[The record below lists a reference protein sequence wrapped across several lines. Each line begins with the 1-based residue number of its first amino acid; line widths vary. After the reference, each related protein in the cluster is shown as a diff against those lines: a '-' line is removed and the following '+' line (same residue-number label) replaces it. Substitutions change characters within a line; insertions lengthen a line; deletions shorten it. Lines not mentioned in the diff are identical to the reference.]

1 VPFKKF
7 EYHLEAYFHSL
18 KDEPFASF
26 KAVSPFPTF
35 SVGDWIDAR
44 AFGTAID
51 KASTYKVKSVGH
63 VMWEAGDH
71 IGHKLLLLLEA
82 NPMVD
87 DTVEWISNITSKPAP
102 VRLRD
107 RPAKSRS

>member
-1 VPFKKF
+1 MPFKKF

-44 AFGTAID
+44 AFGLQSTRRARTRSSRLATSCGRQETTSAI
-51 KASTYKVKSVGH
+51 SFCCC
-63 VMWEAGDH
+63 
-71 IGHKLLLLLEA
+71 
-82 NPMVD
+82 
-87 DTVEWISNITSKPAP
+87 
-102 VRLRD
+102 
-107 RPAKSRS
+107 

>member
-1 VPFKKF
+1 MPKRF
-7 EYHLEAYFHSL
+7 EYHLEAYFRSL
-18 KDEPFASF
+18 KDEPFASY

-44 AFGTAID
+44 EFGTAIE
-51 KASTYKVKSVGH
+51 KASSYKVKSVGH
-63 VMWEAGDH
+63 IMWEAGDH

-82 NPMVD
+82 NPLVD

-102 VRLRD
+102 TRNRD
-107 RPAKSRS
+107 KPSAKRK